1 MHPPTFLK
9 RNKIYIRNTRTT
21 FFNLTPTHS
30 SKALTIFFF
39 TLSLSLPPFSLCFFL
54 HFLLPFISSFISFSF
69 PSSSS
74 HFFFFLDIEKKR
86 KGKTSSRWHGQAA
99 VGHLF
104 PLFPFF
110 YKVKR
115 SDLRIEMKGKGKTM
129 KEMRRGMG
137 LGFGMGEF
145 LEVE

>member
-21 FFNLTPTHS
+21 FFNLTPTQPLLQS
-30 SKALTIFFF
+30 PNNFLLYS
-39 TLSLSLPPFSLCFFL
+39 LSLSPPF
-54 HFLLPFISSFISFSF
+54 PFVSSFISFSF

-99 VGHLF
+99 GGHLF

-110 YKVKR
+110 FKVKR
-115 SDLRIEMKGKGKTM
+115 RDLRIEVKGEGKKT
-129 KEMRRGMG
+129 KEMRREMG